1 MSATLEFR
9 YNDDNDTVDV
19 LYKGCAP
26 LDQYIRFRLTAPNRT
41 WSKVAQC
48 WVVTPDVL
56 DKIAAMA
63 SPHFEEI
70 KYFSLPPH
78 LQKLVRKF
86 ITEDFGKKEK
96 KKAKVKPTNETSTS
110 PYATLFLT
118 PGAPKFVIK
127 AVYKAMA
134 SHYHP
139 DKKTG
144 NNERFIEI
152 ADAYKT
158 ITSKMS

>member
-1 MSATLEFR
+1 
-9 YNDDNDTVDV
+9 
-19 LYKGCAP
+19 
-26 LDQYIRFRLTAPNRT
+26 
-41 WSKVAQC
+41 
-48 WVVTPDVL
+48 VTPDVL
-56 DKIAAMA
+56 DKIAAIA

-86 ITEDFGKKEK
+86 ITEDFGKREK
-96 KKAKVKPTNETSTS
+96 KTTVKPNNGTSNS
-110 PYATLFLT
+110 PYTTLFLT

-152 ADAYKT
+152 SNAYKT

>member
-1 MSATLEFR
+1 MSTTLEFR

-19 LYKGCAP
+19 LYNGCDP

-41 WSKVAQC
+41 WSKSAQC

-56 DKIAAMA
+56 DKIAALA

-78 LQKLVRKF
+78 LQELVRKF
-86 ITEDFGKKEK
+86 ITEDFGKREK
-96 KKAKVKPTNETSTS
+96 KTTVKPNNGTSTS
-110 PYATLFLT
+110 PYTTLFLT

-134 SHYHP
+134 LHYHP

-152 ADAYKT
+152 SNAYKT